1 MLRSVSTLMLIL
13 AGGALAA
20 MLFCLLALRLVVSAA
35 LVLTGIRRRAERGQV
50 LSW

>member
-1 MLRSVSTLMLIL
+1 MLRTTSTAILIL